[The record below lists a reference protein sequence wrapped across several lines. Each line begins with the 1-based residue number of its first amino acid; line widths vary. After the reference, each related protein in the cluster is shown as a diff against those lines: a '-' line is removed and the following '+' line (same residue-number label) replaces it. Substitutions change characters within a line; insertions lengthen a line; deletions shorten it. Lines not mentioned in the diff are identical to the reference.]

1 MKISYKH
8 LIENMNQSV
17 GIKEISNALFQLG
30 HEHEIDGEIFDI
42 EFTPN
47 RGDCLS
53 IRGLLRDLNS
63 FYDLNIESIS
73 GEIINFGNF
82 KDKVVLVVNTASY
95 CGFTKQYED
104 LQDLWDKYNKKGLI
118 VLGVPS
124 NSFNQE
130 KKKNS
135 EVKEFCEVNF
145 NINFPLTTLTEVKG
159 KNAHELFKWAK
170 ENHGKSAEPKWNFH
184 KILINK
190 EGKVQDTFASFTK
203 PMSKKVIKAIED
215 IL

>member
-1 MKISYKH
+1 MKKVII
-8 LIENMNQSV
+8 L
-17 GIKEISNALFQLG
+17 
-30 HEHEIDGEIFDI
+30 
-42 EFTPN
+42 
-47 RGDCLS
+47 LS
-53 IRGLLRDLNS
+53 IIMFFFKTS
-63 FYDLNIESIS
+63 VSASYEKKIYDFSIESIT
-73 GEIINFGNF
+73 GELINF
-82 KDKVVLVVNTASY
+82 KDYKNKAILIVNTASY
-95 CGFTKQYED
+95 CGFTKQYNE
-104 LQDLWDKYNKKGLI
+104 LQELWDLFRAKGLI

-130 KKKNS
+130 KDNNTEIKK
-135 EVKEFCEVNF
+135 FCEVNF

-190 EGKVQDTFASFTK
+190 EGKVEDTFASFTK
-203 PMSKKVIKAIED
+203 PMSKRLIKAIEN

>member
-1 MKISYKH
+1 MFFFKNSASANYEKI
-8 LIENMNQSV
+8 
-17 GIKEISNALFQLG
+17 
-30 HEHEIDGEIFDI
+30 
-42 EFTPN
+42 
-47 RGDCLS
+47 
-53 IRGLLRDLNS
+53 

-73 GEIINFGNF
+73 GEIINFADF

-145 NINFPLTTLTEVKG
+145 NITFPLSAITEVKG
-159 KNAHELFKWAK
+159 NNAHELFKWAK
-170 ENHGKSAEPKWNFH
+170 SNHGSSAVPKWNFH

-190 EGKVQDTFASFTK
+190 EGKIEDTYSSFTK
-203 PMSKKVIKAIED
+203 PLSNKIVNKIES